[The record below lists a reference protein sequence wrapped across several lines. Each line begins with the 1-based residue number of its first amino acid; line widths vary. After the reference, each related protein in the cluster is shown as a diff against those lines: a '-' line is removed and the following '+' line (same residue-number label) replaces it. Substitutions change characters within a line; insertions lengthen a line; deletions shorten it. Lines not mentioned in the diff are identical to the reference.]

1 MLMDR
6 RLPSFLEHLRLERG
20 LSEHTL
26 RAYERD
32 LVQVSDFLRERWS
45 LPLHEAG
52 PDADRIEPR
61 DVRAF
66 LAACHG
72 KNSPATRRRKL
83 SALRTFLDWVAEHR
97 GDDRNPARALA
108 SPKRRRRL
116 PNVLTIPEAD
126 RLAAPGAE
134 PEGVRDALLAS
145 RDLAIVELLY
155 GSGLRVS
162 ECVGLDVG
170 SLDFGRR
177 EVRVLGKGRKERVVP
192 LGEPACLALR
202 AWLELRP
209 LLRSSAPISQAAS
222 GGASEAVFLNA
233 RGGRLTDRSVRRLLK
248 KRGVVA
254 GLSKDV
260 HPHALRHSFATHLLD
275 GGADLRAIQEMLGHV
290 SLSTTQQ
297 YTHLTVEGLLEAH
310 RSFHPRGRDEPK
322 QDPPSEAD
330 EDELTTRRMKYEG

>member
-1 MLMDR
+1 MDR
-6 RLPSFLEHLRLERG
+6 RLPSFLDHLRLERG
-20 LSEHTL
+20 LSQHTL

-32 LVQVSDFLRERWS
+32 LTQVLHFLRERWAIS
-45 LPLHEAG
+45 SNEPG
-52 PDADRIEPR
+52 PDADRIQPI

-97 GDDRNPARALA
+97 GDARNPARALA
-108 SPKRRRRL
+108 SPKRGRRL

-126 RLAAPGAE
+126 RLASPIAE
-134 PEGVRDALLAS
+134 PSAVRDALLAT

-162 ECVGLDVG
+162 ECVGLDIG
-170 SLDFGRR
+170 SLDFGRF

-192 LGEPACLALR
+192 LGEPASLALR
-202 AWLELRP
+202 AWLEIRP
-209 LLRSSAPISQAAS
+209 LLRSGAS
-222 GGASEAVFLNA
+222 GGPSSDGAADAVFLNA

-254 GLSKDV
+254 GLDKDV

-275 GGADLRAIQEMLGHV
+275 GGADLRAIQEMLGHA

-310 RSFHPRGRDEPK
+310 RSFHPRGRDEVK
-322 QDPPSEAD
+322 HNATLEHDDD
-330 EDELTTRRMKYEG
+330 EQTTLRMEHE